1 MSMKPLSAVLNA
13 MTVGD
18 SVNPITAPP
27 QRALTDHD
35 SQMVSLLFEQLKIVF
50 PAWRHAFPS
59 DDSQRRALAEW
70 TRALVDADCTSREQ
84 LQLGMRVAREQEIPF
99 FPSTGMFIKWCQ
111 ITPEA
116 LGLPT
121 VDQALADVARH
132 RKSHPAVV
140 IAARATRF
148 ERQTLTADEYRKVF
162 AQAYDQVVRR
172 VMAGEDIE
180 AEVLKGLPT
189 REQIRHNPEFYQQA
203 GQRGVA
209 QLKALFKR
217 GGGPHDQSIQ

>member
-1 MSMKPLSAVLNA
+1 MSMKPLSAVLED
-13 MTVGD
+13 MTHRGLAAQA
-18 SVNPITAPP
+18 SEP
-27 QRALTDHD
+27 QQRVLTDHD
-35 SQMVSLLFEQLKIVF
+35 SQMVSMLFEQLKIVF
-50 PAWRHAFPS
+50 PAWKHAFPT
-59 DDSQRRALAEW
+59 DDAQRRALAEW
-70 TRALVDADCTSREQ
+70 TRALVDAECTSREQ
-84 LQLGMRVAREQEIPF
+84 LQLGMRAAREQEIPF

-111 ITPEA
+111 ITPET

-121 VDQALADVARH
+121 VDQALADVIRH

-189 REQIRHNPEFYQQA
+189 REQIRHSPEFYQQA

-209 QLKALFKR
+209 SLKALFKR
-217 GGGPHDQSIQ
+217 GGGA

>member
-1 MSMKPLSAVLNA
+1 MSMKPLSVVLNA

-18 SVNPITAPP
+18 FVDQITDPP

-35 SQMVSLLFEQLKIVF
+35 SQMVSMLFEQLKIVF

-189 REQIRHNPEFYQQA
+189 REQIQHNPEFYQQA

-209 QLKALFKR
+209 TLKALFKR
-217 GGGPHDQSIQ
+217 GGGV

>member
-1 MSMKPLSAVLNA
+1 MKPLSSVLEE
-13 MTVGD
+13 MTPSSLAGL
-18 SVNPITAPP
+18 VNQSQ
-27 QRALTDHD
+27 QRTVTDHD
-35 SQMVSLLFEQLKIVF
+35 SQTVSMLFEQLKIVF
-50 PAWRHAFPS
+50 PAWKHAFPT

-70 TRALVDADCTSREQ
+70 TRALVDANCTSREQ
-84 LQLGMRVAREQEIPF
+84 LQLGMRVAREQEVPF

-111 ITPEA
+111 ITPET
-116 LGLPT
+116 LGLPSI
-121 VDQALADVARH
+121 DQALADVSRH

-172 VMAGEDIE
+172 VMAGEDID

-189 REQIRHNPEFYQQA
+189 REHIQHSPEFYQQA

-209 QLKALFKR
+209 SLKALFKR
-217 GGGPHDQSIQ
+217 GGLL

>member
-70 TRALVDADCTSREQ
+70 TRALVDADCTCREQ

-189 REQIRHNPEFYQQA
+189 REQIQHNPEFYQQA
-203 GQRGVA
+203 GLRGVA
-209 QLKALFKR
+209 RLKALFKR
-217 GGGPHDQSIQ
+217 GGGV

>member
-1 MSMKPLSAVLNA
+1 MSMKPLSAVLNT

-18 SVNPITAPP
+18 FVDQITDPP

-35 SQMVSLLFEQLKIVF
+35 SQMVSMLFEQLKIVF
-50 PAWRHAFPS
+50 PAWKHAFPS

-209 QLKALFKR
+209 SLKELFKR
-217 GGGPHDQSIQ
+217 GGGV

>member
-1 MSMKPLSAVLNA
+1 MSMKPLSAVLED
-13 MTVGD
+13 MTSCGL
-18 SVNPITAPP
+18 AAHAGEQQ
-27 QRALTDHD
+27 QRVLTDHD
-35 SQMVSLLFEQLKIVF
+35 SQMVSMLFEQLKIVF
-50 PAWRHAFPS
+50 PAWKLAFPT
-59 DDSQRRALAEW
+59 DDAQRRALAEW
-70 TRALVDADCTSREQ
+70 TRALVDAECTSREQ

-111 ITPEA
+111 ITPES

-121 VDQALADVARH
+121 VDQALADVVRH
-132 RKSHPAVV
+132 RNSHPAVV

-189 REQIRHNPEFYQQA
+189 REQIRHSPEFYQQA

-209 QLKALFKR
+209 SLKALFKR
-217 GGGPHDQSIQ
+217 GGGA

>member
-209 QLKALFKR
+209 RLKALFKR
-217 GGGPHDQSIQ
+217 GGGV

>member
-18 SVNPITAPP
+18 FVDQITDPP

-35 SQMVSLLFEQLKIVF
+35 SQMVSMLFEQLKIVF
-50 PAWRHAFPS
+50 PAWKHAFPS

-162 AQAYDQVVRR
+162 AQAYDQVVQR
-172 VMAGEDIE
+172 VMAGEDIK

-189 REQIRHNPEFYQQA
+189 REQIRHHPEFYQQA

-217 GGGPHDQSIQ
+217 GGGV

>member
-1 MSMKPLSAVLNA
+1 MTMKSLSTVLNEIA
-13 MTVGD
+13 
-18 SVNPITAPP
+18 TAPIMESSTLQQP
-27 QRALTDHD
+27 TLTERD
-35 SQMVSLLFEQLKIVF
+35 SRMVATLFEQLKIVF
-50 PAWRHAFPS
+50 PAWRHAFPT
-59 DDSQRRALAEW
+59 DDSQRRALGEW
-70 TRALVDADCTSREQ
+70 TRALVDAGCTSREQ

-116 LGLPT
+116 IGLPT
-121 VDQALADVARH
+121 VEQALADVARH

-148 ERQTLTADEYRKVF
+148 ERQTLSADEYRKVF

-189 REQIRHNPEFYQQA
+189 REQIQHSPEFYQQA
-203 GQRGVA
+203 GQRAVA
-209 QLKALFKR
+209 SLKSLFKR
-217 GGGPHDQSIQ
+217 GG